1 MNAQVADK
9 PQTVRF
15 EHPRHVEPED
25 QVRAD
30 FYALLASLFYR
41 APDEGLLRTMKHAD
55 TLTGGSNIEPIGEA
69 AGELAKAWQMLAAAS
84 GVVNH
89 DAVIEEYE
97 AVFVGVGR
105 PPVMLFGS
113 FYLSG
118 FMNEKPLAELRG
130 DLIALGFA
138 RDENVT
144 EPEDHLAALC
154 DVMRALILGDIAEAP
169 ASIERQRVFFVKHMK
184 PWLAQ
189 CCSAITQNEKSNYY
203 KRVAAFAQ
211 AFFEIEIQAFEM

>member
-1 MNAQVADK
+1 MNAQVAT
-9 PQTVRF
+9 QTVRF
-15 EHPRHVEPED
+15 DNPRHIEPED

-30 FYALLASLFYR
+30 FYALLATLLYR
-41 APDEGLLRTMKHAD
+41 APEESLLRAIMLSAEPEGGTTGDVAD
-55 TLTGGSNIEPIGEA
+55 D
-69 AGELAKAWQMLAAAS
+69 LAKAWAALAAAS
-84 GVVNH
+84 GAVSH
-89 DAVIEEYE
+89 DAVLEEYE

-130 DLIALGFA
+130 DLMALGFA
-138 RDENVT
+138 RNPEVT

-154 DVMRALILGDIAEAP
+154 DVMRAMILGDVADAP
-169 ASIERQRVFFVKHMK
+169 ASIERQRSFFVKHMQ
-184 PWLAQ
+184 PWVLQ
-189 CCSAITQNEKSNYY
+189 CCDAITQCEKSNYY
-203 KRVAAFAQ
+203 RRVAAFAK